1 MQYIILLT
9 GCINPNGMSF
19 TTLTDISIRINQ
31 YLAAISFY
39 LQNTD
44 IPIVFVE
51 NSDNDLRRYAN
62 SFTRN
67 KRLEILSFNGN
78 NNKERGKGYG
88 EAEIIEY
95 ALNNSLIIKSTQKC
109 NIIKITGRLIIK
121 NIVSVI
127 NHRFFSQRNNSI
139 IVTFNSD
146 FSFADS
152 RIIIAPKTFYLSFLI
167 NKEEI
172 NDSVNHFFEIVLSNT
187 IKKEQTNH
195 FYLFFIEHYIDG
207 QSGTTSEIYHPHED
221 TLTRRLSYLSHVT
234 YQILF
239 FNKHYTNKK
248 LSIPVII
255 TYEFLH
261 LLYKIQEKAISY
273 IKKIL

>member
-31 YLAAISFY
+31 YIAAINFY

-44 IPIVFVE
+44 LPIVFVE
-51 NSDNDLRRYAN
+51 NSDTDLRNYTN
-62 SFTRN
+62 SFTSE
-67 KRLEILSFNGN
+67 KKIEILSFKGN

-95 ALNNSLIIKSTQKC
+95 ALNNSRIIKSKKNC

-127 NHRFFSQRNNSI
+127 NQRFFSQRKKSI
-139 IVTFNSD
+139 IVSFNSD

-152 RIIIAPKTFYLSFLI
+152 RIIIAPKAFYLSFLI

-172 NDSVNHFFEIVLSNT
+172 NDSDNHYFEIVLSDT
-187 IKKEQTNH
+187 IKKEATFH
-195 FYLFFIEHYIDG
+195 FYPFYIEPQIYG
-207 QSGTTSEIYHPHED
+207 QSGTTSEIYHPHAD
-221 TLTRRLSYLSHVT
+221 SLIRRLSYLSYVT
-234 YQILF
+234 HQILF
-239 FNKHYTNKK
+239 FNKHITNKR
-248 LSIPVII
+248 LSTPII
-255 TYEFLH
+255 IAYEFLH
-261 LLYKIQEKAISY
+261 LLYRIQERAISY
-273 IKKIL
+273 IQKTT